1 MIVEPISSTES
12 DIRAWCAE
20 YLAKTLK
27 RSAKLIDPNARF
39 ARLGMDSVALA
50 SFVVGL
56 EEWLRIELT
65 PDVVFEHATIAGL
78 ARHLAHNVDRPA

>member
-1 MIVEPISSTES
+1 MDHVISKES
-12 DIRAWCAE
+12 DIRAWCTA
-20 YLAKTLK
+20 YLAKMLK
-27 RSAKLIDPNARF
+27 RSVTHIDPNAKF

-78 ARHLAHNVDRPA
+78 ARHLARNLDEAA